1 MRKYILSFVLI
12 SLTMTAFSQN
22 KPIENVAFYNI
33 DDLNID
39 KIFKQRKYRKY
50 YNKKYKT
57 EDFRANYF
65 YAWNKDKTTFPKS
78 FASTAA
84 FKEHFSFEQNSKNP
98 CFKGNYQPIGAQMV
112 RDLNRNIN
120 RNTFPNL
127 QQYGMILEEA
137 NVREVPTDEFCFKRI
152 RNAGESYPFDY
163 FQYTTLWLG
172 TPVMVMHQSL
182 DEMWYFVASPYS
194 TGWVRAAHIGLLT
207 DKQKR
212 SIQKRK
218 LLAITKENVVLK
230 TDYSVIKAHIGTL
243 LPISRRNKVLV
254 PRRTKRGKTTFDK
267 VNINKADG
275 SKMPLEFNSE
285 NARNILGQL
294 VGNKYSW
301 GGLGGGR
308 DCSATLKDFMT
319 PFGIW
324 LPRNSSQQ
332 KSIGEVI
339 DLEGRRSKKM
349 KKITQDGIPFL
360 TVIYK
365 RGHSMLYIGEND
377 NGVPLIFH
385 NAWGLKVIIEDRDLA
400 DIADNQEKYGVFGI
414 SKRDRNTVNSR
425 YIIGEAAITTVDPE
439 RDFPRS
445 RKIEFDYFI
454 DNISSMNIIVKK

>member
-1 MRKYILSFVLI
+1 MRNYILCFVLV
-12 SLTMTAFSQN
+12 SLTITAFSQN
-22 KPIENVAFYNI
+22 KPIENVTFYNI

-39 KIFKQRKYRKY
+39 EIFKKRKYRKY

-57 EDFRANYF
+57 KDFRAKYF
-65 YAWNKDKTTFPKS
+65 YAWNKDKGTFPSS

-84 FKEHFSFEQNSKNP
+84 FKVHFSFKQNAKSP
-98 CFKGNYQPIGAQMV
+98 CFKGNYQPMGKRMI
-112 RDLNRNIN
+112 RKLNRNIN
-120 RNTFPNL
+120 KKAFPNL
-127 QQYGMILEEA
+127 QQYAMILEET
-137 NVREVPTDEFCFKRI
+137 NVREVPTDEFCFKRM

-194 TGWVRAAHIGLLT
+194 TGWVRAEHIGLLT

-212 SIQKRK
+212 YIQKRK
-218 LLAITKENVVLK
+218 LLAITKENVVIK
-230 TDYSVIKAHIGTL
+230 TDYNVRKAHVGTL
-243 LPISRRNKVLV
+243 LPISSRNKVLI
-254 PRRTKRGKTTFDK
+254 PRQAKRGKTTFDK
-267 VNINKADG
+267 VNINKSDG

-285 NARNILGQL
+285 NTRRILGQL
-294 VGNKYSW
+294 IGNKYSW

-332 KSIGEVI
+332 KKVGKVI
-339 DLEGRRSKKM
+339 ALKGRRSNKM
-349 KKITQDGIPFL
+349 KKITKEGIPFL

-377 NGVPLIFH
+377 NGIPLIFH

-400 DIADNQEKYGVFGI
+400 NIAENQEKFGVFGI
-414 SKRDRNTVNSR
+414 SKRDRNTVNTR
-425 YIIGEAAITTVDPE
+425 YIIGESAITTVDPE

-445 RKIEFDYFI
+445 SAIRFDYFI
-454 DNISSMNIIVKK
+454 KNISSMNIIVRK

>member
-1 MRKYILSFVLI
+1 
-12 SLTMTAFSQN
+12 MTAFSQD
-22 KPIENVAFYNI
+22 KPIDNVTFYNI

-39 KIFKQRKYRKY
+39 KIFKKRKYKKY

-65 YAWNKDKTTFPKS
+65 YAWNKNKVTFPKS

-84 FKEHFSFEQNSKNP
+84 FKAHFYFEQNANSP
-98 CFKGNYQPIGAQMV
+98 CFKGNYQPMGAEMV

-120 RNTFPNL
+120 QSAFPNL
-127 QQYGMILEEA
+127 QQYGMILEET
-137 NVREVPTDEFCFKRI
+137 NVREVPTDEICFKRI
-152 RNAGESYPFDY
+152 RNAGEGYPFDY

-194 TGWVRAAHIGLLT
+194 TGWVRAEHIGLLT
-207 DKQKR
+207 DRQKR

-218 LLAITKENVVLK
+218 LLAITKENVVIK
-230 TDYSVIKAHIGTL
+230 TDYNIRKAHIGTL
-243 LPISRRNKVLV
+243 LPISFRNKVYV
-254 PRRTKRGKTTFDK
+254 PRKTKRGKTTFDK
-267 VNINKADG
+267 VTINEADG
-275 SKMPLEFNSE
+275 AKMPLEFNSE
-285 NARNILGQL
+285 NTRNILGQL

-332 KSIGEVI
+332 KKIGNVI
-339 DLEGRRSKKM
+339 ALKGGNSKKM
-349 KKITQDGIPFL
+349 KEITKEAIPFL

-365 RGHSMLYIGEND
+365 KGHSMLYIGEND
-377 NGVPLIFH
+377 KGIPLIFH
-385 NAWGLKVIIEDRDLA
+385 NAWGLKVIIDNKNLVN
-400 DIADNQEKYGVFGI
+400 ITDNQEEYGISGI
-414 SKRDRNTVNSR
+414 SKRDNNSVNSR

-445 RKIEFDYFI
+445 RTIHFDYFI
-454 DNISSMNIIVKK
+454 KNISSMNIIVKK